1 MIGREKLIGY
11 TPIPDFEGYYFD
23 KNMHPCIIIVNK
35 GLGAHVRKLKVF
47 NSHKPEIS
55 HVQMRNKK
63 GGEKKRVYMKQLFNI
78 EPPLPI
84 EKPIPENVRT
94 ISMNQMR
101 SRTPLTRDKVINYL
115 LMERPN
121 VQVPLTPNKEQCYET
136 GRGMK
141 ELGMHVCCSC
151 GYIQPLEFKL
161 CKHCS
166 NFITI

>member
-1 MIGREKLIGY
+1 MLSREKLTGY
-11 TPIPDFEGYYFD
+11 TPIPNFDGYYFN
-23 KNMHPCIIIVNK
+23 KNMHPCVVIVTK
-35 GLGAHVRKLKVF
+35 EGAYVRKLKVF
-47 NSHKPEIS
+47 NSHKPETA
-55 HVQMRNKK
+55 HVQMRNNQGLSKK
-63 GGEKKRVYMKQLFNI
+63 KVYMKELFNT

-84 EKPIPENVRT
+84 EKVIPENVST

-101 SRTPLTRDKVINYL
+101 NRTPLTRDKVVNYL

-121 VQVPLTPNKEQCYET
+121 VQVPLTPNKDQCYET

-141 ELGMHVCCSC
+141 ELGMIVCSSC